1 MTHSEEKIVLSH
13 GNGGRMMHDLI
24 TNLFTKYFGNKI
36 LNEQTDSAILP
47 VDSYEIAF
55 TTDSFV
61 IDPLFFPGG
70 DIGKLAVC
78 GTVNDLSV
86 SGADPVY
93 ISVSF
98 IIEEGLLMNDLE
110 LIVKSLAEEARKA
123 KVLIVT
129 GDTKVVNKGKCDKL
143 FINTAGIGKV
153 RKENRLISKARNIKP
168 GDLILINGTIGDH
181 GMAVMS
187 ARESFNFKI
196 PVVSD
201 CACLNGLIR
210 KVLEHKARVKFMRD
224 PTRGGV
230 ATVLNELAGKIK
242 LGIEIDESALPISK
256 GVKAMC
262 ELLGF
267 DPLHI
272 ANEGKV
278 LLVASRK
285 ESQLILDR
293 MKGNRLGKQSAIIG
307 RLVKDHPGKVI
318 MKTITGGRRIIETL
332 TGDPLPRIC

>member
-1 MTHSEEKIVLSH
+1 MNRNSEKILLSH
-13 GNGGRMMHDLI
+13 GNGGRMMQDLI
-24 TNLFTKYFGNKI
+24 TNLFVKHFGNKI
-36 LNEQTDSAILP
+36 LNLQTDAAIFA
-47 VDSYEIAF
+47 VDSAEIAF

-86 SGADPVY
+86 SGADPRY

-98 IIEEGLLMNDLE
+98 IIEEGFPMKELE
-110 LIVKSLAEEARKA
+110 LIVKSLAGEARKA

-153 RKENRLISKARNIKP
+153 SKENRLVSQDRNIRP
-168 GDLILINGTIGDH
+168 GDLIIINGTIGDH

-187 ARESFNFKI
+187 ARESFNFKT

-201 CACLNGLIR
+201 CASLNAFIR
-210 KVLEHKARVKFMRD
+210 KVLDHSSTVKFMRD

-230 ATVLNELAGKIK
+230 ASVLNELVGKLK
-242 LGIEIDESALPISK
+242 LGIEIDETALPVSK

-278 LLVASRK
+278 LMVAGQR
-285 ESQLILDR
+285 ESQSILEI
-293 MKGNRLGKQSAIIG
+293 MKKNRLGKESAIIG
-307 RLVKDHPGKVI
+307 RMVRDHPGKVV
-318 MKTITGGRRIIETL
+318 MKTITGGRRIIDTL

>member
-1 MTHSEEKIVLSH
+1 MNTGEEKILLSH
-13 GNGGRMMHDLI
+13 GNGGRMMHHLI
-24 TNLFTKYFGNKI
+24 ENLFLNYFGNTI
-36 LNEQTDSAILP
+36 LNEQTDAAILP
-47 VDSYEIAF
+47 VDSPEMAF

-70 DIGKLAVC
+70 NIGKLAVC
-78 GTVNDLSV
+78 GTVNDLAV
-86 SGADPVY
+86 SGADPRY

-98 IIEEGLLMNDLE
+98 IIEEGFSMKELE
-110 LIVKSLAEEARKA
+110 LIVRSLAEEAGKA
-123 KVLIVT
+123 QVIVVT

-143 FINTAGIGKV
+143 FINTAGIGSV
-153 RKENRLISKARNIKP
+153 RKKNRLVSKARNIQP
-168 GDLILINGTIGDH
+168 GDLIIINGTIGDH

-187 ARESFNFKI
+187 ARESFNFKT

-201 CACLNGLIR
+201 CASLNHLIR
-210 KVLEHKARVKFMRD
+210 KVLDQSSRVKFMRD

-230 ATVLNELAGKIK
+230 ATVLNELAGKTK
-242 LGIEIDESALPISK
+242 SGIEIDESALPVTR
-256 GVKAMC
+256 GVTAMC

-278 LLVASRK
+278 LIVADTA
-285 ESQLILDR
+285 EGDHILEI
-293 MKGNRLGKQSAIIG
+293 MKKNNLGKQSAIIG
-307 RLVKDHPGKVI
+307 RVTGDHPGKVVL
-318 MKTITGGRRIIETL
+318 KTETGGRRIIDSL